1 MNVFEI
7 LHISA
12 IFILILNKI
21 IFSWSLHLKYSR
33 VITFAVCNFLYFN
46 MASPK
51 RVDTFRHKGLRQKL
65 IELLRK
71 KGITDDN
78 VLNAMNSIPRHYFFD
93 SSFLEF
99 AYEDKA
105 FPIGSGQTISQ
116 PYTVAYQSQLLNV
129 EKGMRVL
136 EVGTGSGYQA
146 SVLAEMGAKV
156 YTIERQKLLYDTL
169 KSLDP
174 PLNYRIRLFY
184 GDGYAG
190 LQAHAPFDR
199 VLITAAAP
207 YIPDAL
213 ISQLAVGGI
222 FVAPVG
228 KGDTQIMT
236 RVKKISASE
245 IETETFGNFQ
255 FVPMLTDK
263 AQDL

>member
-1 MNVFEI
+1 
-7 LHISA
+7 
-12 IFILILNKI
+12 
-21 IFSWSLHLKYSR
+21 
-33 VITFAVCNFLYFN
+33 
-46 MASPK
+46 MASSQLI
-51 RVDTFRHKGLRQKL
+51 DTFRHKGLRKQL
-65 IELLRK
+65 IDLLRV

-78 VLNAMNSIPRHYFFD
+78 VLDAMNCIPRHFFFD

-116 PYTVAYQSQLLNV
+116 PYTVAFQSELLQL

-146 SVLAEMGAKV
+146 SVLAEMGARV

-169 KSLDP
+169 KALVP

-190 LQAHAPFDR
+190 LPAHSPFDR
-199 VLITAAAP
+199 ILITAAAP
-207 YIPDAL
+207 FIPEAL
-213 ISQLAVGGI
+213 VKQLGTGGI
-222 FVAPVG
+222 LVAPVG
-228 KGDTQIMT
+228 KGDVQIMT
-236 RVKKISASE
+236 RIFKIS
-245 IETETFGNFQ
+245 ETEIKTETHGTFR

-263 AQDL
+263 AQDV